1 MAVFKFKKAIPVSYD
16 RQGFIYFISRR
27 YRELSAQDRKQIRQ
41 LCAKA
46 GGEYK
51 EAVLEFVTTS
61 AGAATVCMKHNL
73 SASTLERAVR
83 RYYIAFNERLD

>member
-1 MAVFKFKKAIPVSYD
+1 MAVFRFKKAIPISYD

-27 YRELSAQDRKQIRQ
+27 YRELSSEERKQIWQ

-46 GGEYK
+46 GGEYR

-61 AGAATVCMKHNL
+61 TGAATVCMKHNL
-73 SASTLERAVR
+73 SESTLERAVK
-83 RYYIAFNERLD
+83 RYYMAFNERLG